1 MTECANYD
9 IDGKRARRSV
19 LYSGLK
25 RFRLHYNFVR
35 IHQTLKMTP
44 GHGGERHSQALG
56 DV

>member
-1 MTECANYD
+1 MTEWANYD